1 MFIARSTIIALLA
14 IAALGSLPATARED
28 QEPAK
33 ESPPAKVAA
42 PAVVIKVP
50 PALPDPTKAK
60 QPVVNVVTELPKTTP
75 LPPKKNEAED
85 GVRPPGESLPKPD
98 ELAKAAEGQERPQAE
113 KPKTG
118 IASLLSRLF
127 GKGEEKPATPLKAE
141 QAAAPLA
148 KEDAKKQVEEK
159 PAAKEPQK
167 AKPEKQSTPAGKPA
181 PAAATKA
188 KLKEKP
194 HQVVPGEE
202 AGAEKAN

>member
-98 ELAKAAEGQERPQAE
+98 ELAKAAEGQALPQAD
-113 KPKTG
+113 KAKTG
-118 IASLLSRLF
+118 IASLLGRLF
-127 GKGEEKPATPLKAE
+127 GKGEEKPAAPLKAAE
-141 QAAAPLA
+141 QVAAPPA
-148 KEDAKKQVEEK
+148 KGDAKKHNVEK
-159 PAAKEPQK
+159 PA
-167 AKPEKQSTPAGKPA
+167 PEKKEATGETRQKPASANSGKPA
-181 PAAATKA
+181 KAAG
-188 KLKEKP
+188 
-194 HQVVPGEE
+194 GEE
-202 AGAEKAN
+202 QAE